1 MSKQDDKSLGHGLK
15 GGYFPNEDLL
25 SLINAG
31 GTGVYVTMGETAQGN
46 PALVA
51 TSVTVPRTDLVR
63 ESEAA
68 TLDGDRG
75 GPVLPIVS
83 YPVPPMPVPGGGD

>member
-1 MSKQDDKSLGHGLK
+1 MNQKHTHLGHGLQ
-15 GGYFPNEDLL
+15 GGYFTHEDLQT
-25 SLINAG
+25 LINSG
-31 GTGVYVTMGETAQGN
+31 GTGVYVSLGETAHGD

-51 TSVTVPRTDLVR
+51 KAVTVDRTLLVR
-63 ESEAA
+63 PAKPADAPER
-68 TLDGDRG
+68 TLG